1 MVQVQ
6 NSTLGVRIPAD
17 SPVREL
23 LTSHCLR
30 ETMNL
35 WFAHGQSFSST
46 LPPEDCCSACMK
58 RCIARHECDEC
69 ATRLKRFE
77 PLRKPVNLS
86 QSSPV
91 KYLSQLL
98 SNLHINEKTP
108 NETPPYDTD
117 SLAEAII
124 GNLIEFKKLETF
136 REFLKVF
143 SLGDEISKVLL
154 DFVTSNFD
162 NILAENVDKKSL
174 KAVGGVSYDN
184 VTTDDL
190 IDDSDSS
197 ESDIILSEHSD
208 EYFDDSDCNE

>member
-77 PLRKPVNLS
+77 PLRKPVNLL

-108 NETPPYDTD
+108 NETPPYDID
-117 SLAEAII
+117 NLAEAII
-124 GNLIEFKKLETF
+124 GNLFEFKSLETF
-136 REFLKVF
+136 REFLEVF

-154 DFVTSNFD
+154 DFVTSNLD
-162 NILAENVDKKSL
+162 EILAHVDDKNI
-174 KAVGGVSYDN
+174 KAAESYDS

-190 IDDSDSS
+190 IADSDSS
-197 ESDIILSEHSD
+197 ESDPSEHSDSD
-208 EYFDDSDCNE
+208 EYFDDFGGDEN